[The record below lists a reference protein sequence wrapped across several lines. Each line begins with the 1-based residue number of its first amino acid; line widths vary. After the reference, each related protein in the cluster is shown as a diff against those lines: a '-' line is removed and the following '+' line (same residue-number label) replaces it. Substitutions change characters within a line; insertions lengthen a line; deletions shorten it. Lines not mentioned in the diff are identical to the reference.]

1 MEAIVVVALML
12 VSIVLFKFIFKIDF
26 KKIEPL
32 KENKELEEL
41 TDKFPENVQVAKEM
55 LEMLGN
61 SKVKIEEAKNTQT
74 SLYIAVTD
82 KISIADMKNNYAR
95 IQTIAHECLHSV
107 QDRRLLLFNFI
118 YANFYMLY
126 FVVSL
131 VLLLFGIGNV
141 LVQNT
146 ILLFLGFI
154 FYIVRSY
161 LEIDAMTKARYVA
174 ENYMKDYIKQN
185 PICSS
190 KEVEDIGK
198 VYGKINQI
206 GITFTCFWLAVTV
219 LRKMMLYNLVALA
232 IAVML

>member
-61 SKVKIEEAKNTQT
+61 SKIKIEEAKNTQT

-118 YANFYMLY
+118 FSNIIILY
-126 FVVSL
+126 WLTIAILTITKVIQNTFVPMF
-131 VLLLFGIGNV
+131 VLLL
-141 LVQNT
+141 LTT
-146 ILLFLGFI
+146 IKFAVRGF
-154 FYIVRSY
+154 
-161 LEIDAMTKARYVA
+161 LEIDAMTKSRYLA
-174 ENYMKDYIKQN
+174 EKYIK
-185 PICSS
+185 S
-190 KEVEDIGK
+190 KNIITEKETEQLLERYDE
-198 VYGKINQI
+198 INKLGVPFTI
-206 GITFTCFWLAVTV
+206 VHILVGSFAGIL
-219 LRKMMLYNLVALA
+219 MYA
-232 IAVML
+232 IISLL

>member
-32 KENKELEEL
+32 KENKELEKL

-55 LEMLGN
+55 LEMLEN

-118 YANFYMLY
+118 FSNIIILY
-126 FVVSL
+126 WLTIAILTITKVIQNTFVPMF
-131 VLLLFGIGNV
+131 VLLL
-141 LVQNT
+141 LTT
-146 ILLFLGFI
+146 IKFAVRGF
-154 FYIVRSY
+154 
-161 LEIDAMTKARYVA
+161 LEIDAMTKSRYLA
-174 ENYMKDYIKQN
+174 EKYIK
-185 PICSS
+185 S
-190 KEVEDIGK
+190 KNIITEKETEQLLERYDA
-198 VYGKINQI
+198 INKLGVPFTI
-206 GITFTCFWLAVTV
+206 VHILVGSFAGIL
-219 LRKMMLYNLVALA
+219 MYA
-232 IAVML
+232 IISLL

>member
-55 LEMLGN
+55 LEMLEN

-118 YANFYMLY
+118 FSNIIILY
-126 FVVSL
+126 WVIIAILTITKVIQNTFIPMF
-131 VLLLFGIGNV
+131 VLLL
-141 LVQNT
+141 LTT
-146 ILLFLGFI
+146 IKFAVRGF
-154 FYIVRSY
+154 
-161 LEIDAMTKARYVA
+161 LEIDAMTKSRYLA
-174 ENYMKDYIKQN
+174 EKYIK
-185 PICSS
+185 S
-190 KEVEDIGK
+190 KNIITEKETEQLLERYDE
-198 VYGKINQI
+198 INKLGVPFTI
-206 GITFTCFWLAVTV
+206 VHILVGSFAGIL
-219 LRKMMLYNLVALA
+219 MYA
-232 IAVML
+232 IISLL

>member
-32 KENKELEEL
+32 KENKELEEF

-55 LEMLGN
+55 LEMLEN

-118 YANFYMLY
+118 FSNIIILY
-126 FVVSL
+126 WLTIAILTITKVIQNTFIPMF
-131 VLLLFGIGNV
+131 VLLL
-141 LVQNT
+141 LTT
-146 ILLFLGFI
+146 IKFAVRGF
-154 FYIVRSY
+154 
-161 LEIDAMTKARYVA
+161 LEIDAMTKSRYLA
-174 ENYMKDYIKQN
+174 EKYIK
-185 PICSS
+185 S
-190 KEVEDIGK
+190 KNIITEKETEQLLERYDE
-198 VYGKINQI
+198 INKLGVPFTI
-206 GITFTCFWLAVTV
+206 VHILVGSFAGIL
-219 LRKMMLYNLVALA
+219 MYA
-232 IAVML
+232 IISLL

>member
-32 KENKELEEL
+32 KENKELEKL

-55 LEMLGN
+55 LEMLEN

-118 YANFYMLY
+118 FSNIIILY
-126 FVVSL
+126 WVIIAILTITKVIQNTFIPMF
-131 VLLLFGIGNV
+131 VLLL
-141 LVQNT
+141 LTT
-146 ILLFLGFI
+146 IKFAVRGF
-154 FYIVRSY
+154 
-161 LEIDAMTKARYVA
+161 LEIDAMTKSRYLA
-174 ENYMKDYIKQN
+174 EKYIK
-185 PICSS
+185 S
-190 KEVEDIGK
+190 KNIITEKETEQLLERYDE
-198 VYGKINQI
+198 INKLGVPFTI
-206 GITFTCFWLAVTV
+206 VHILVGSFAGIL
-219 LRKMMLYNLVALA
+219 MYA
-232 IAVML
+232 IISLL

>member
-118 YANFYMLY
+118 FSNIIILY
-126 FVVSL
+126 WLTIAILTITKVIQNTFVPMF
-131 VLLLFGIGNV
+131 VLLL
-141 LVQNT
+141 LTT
-146 ILLFLGFI
+146 IKFAVRGF
-154 FYIVRSY
+154 
-161 LEIDAMTKARYVA
+161 LEIDAMTKSRYLA
-174 ENYMKDYIKQN
+174 EKYIK
-185 PICSS
+185 S
-190 KEVEDIGK
+190 KNIITEKETEQLLERYDE
-198 VYGKINQI
+198 INKLGVPFTI
-206 GITFTCFWLAVTV
+206 VHILVGSFAGIL
-219 LRKMMLYNLVALA
+219 MYA
-232 IAVML
+232 IISLL